1 MTYTETS
8 TCQRFINFELQHKLI
23 RPANLALEEYLN
35 TLARDPDS
43 CILYHKL
50 TDSHSTPSNGGSG
63 YFAAFMGSQR
73 SGVVG
78 GGGLETMNPEE
89 HAMTLMIIFDPTRCQ
104 RLQSARQ
111 NLVASDMASA
121 GKEKMVK
128 IDEGDM

>member
-1 MTYTETS
+1 VTYTETS
-8 TCQRFINFELQHKLI
+8 TCQRFINFELQHKLS

-35 TLARDPDS
+35 TLARDQDA

-73 SGVVG
+73 SIVG
-78 GGGLETMNPEE
+78 GVQETMNPEE

-111 NLVASDMASA
+111 NLVGLDLASA
-121 GKEKMVK
+121 GKERMVK